1 MWFDWTNYW
10 VKMVLTLA
18 IFRQLIAL
26 KGLWKVFENRQKKS
40 LKVFDFFWSWRLRTL
55 LYVLSKKS
63 MLPFFVTTLRSS
75 MKLSHFLSDF
85 YCKKALQLWITKN
98 ARPLAELWHVHSTTI
113 AFIGVMCQWSMIYRK
128 ANENWYHVSRPRPHG
143 IYLPHEN
150 YSLFLKNRLKKHQI
164 YLQIKVLLLHSASAT
179 QIVSF

>member
-40 LKVFDFFWSWRLRTL
+40 LKVFEFFWSWRLRTL

-63 MLPFFVTTLRSS
+63 MLPLFVTTLRSS

-85 YCKKALQLWITKN
+85 YCKKALQLWITKKRQTSGRTQTRTQHYN
-98 ARPLAELWHVHSTTI
+98 CSYRSNV
-113 AFIGVMCQWSMIYRK
+113 SMIHDIWPFRLCGRSYS
-128 ANENWYHVSRPRPHG
+128 YHLIPALSV
-143 IYLPHEN
+143 I
-150 YSLFLKNRLKKHQI
+150 
-164 YLQIKVLLLHSASAT
+164 
-179 QIVSF
+179 